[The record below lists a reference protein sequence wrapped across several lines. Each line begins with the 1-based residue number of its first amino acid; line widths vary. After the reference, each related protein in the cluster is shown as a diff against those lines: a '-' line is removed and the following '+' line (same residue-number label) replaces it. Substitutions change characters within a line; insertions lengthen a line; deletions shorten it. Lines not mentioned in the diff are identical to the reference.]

1 MHVTKIASIFL
12 LAVGYRG
19 YSTVVH
25 LSTGCSEYLESVK
38 SVTRLMIADSLKW
51 TALQLKPPWV
61 SSEEADGAATRRST
75 GYNKEFN
82 TSYFE
87 GAMCILGIF
96 LLLAALHAAMPVTLH
111 TPTVCQNLNGLLRMV
126 WSG

>member
-1 MHVTKIASIFL
+1 MV
-12 LAVGYRG
+12 
-19 YSTVVH
+19 
-25 LSTGCSEYLESVK
+25 
-38 SVTRLMIADSLKW
+38 ADSLKW
-51 TALQLKPPWV
+51 TALQLKPPWD
-61 SSEEADGAATRRST
+61 SSEEADGASTRRST

-87 GAMCILGIF
+87 GAMCILGVL

-111 TPTVCQNLNGLLRMV
+111 TPTVSQNLNGLLRMV